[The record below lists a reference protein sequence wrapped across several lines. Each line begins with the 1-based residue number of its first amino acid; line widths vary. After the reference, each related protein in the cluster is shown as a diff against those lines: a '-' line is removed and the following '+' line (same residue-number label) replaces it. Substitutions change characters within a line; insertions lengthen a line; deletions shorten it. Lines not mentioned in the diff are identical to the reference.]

1 MLTVRSEED
10 RPVHLDHNV
19 TTGATTVTP
28 ITDAEWDAME
38 QREAEAIAATAAA
51 EQELAELKAA
61 AAAHTDPLVQALAKK
76 AGLL

>member
-1 MLTVRSEED
+1 MRSEED

-19 TTGATTVTP
+19 TTGATTMTP

-38 QREAEAIAATAAA
+38 QRERDAIAENAAA
-51 EQELAELKAA
+51 EQEAVELRAA